1 MADTKARRLA
11 LAALAALAAGA
22 IAACGGDDDDDGGSG
37 ANGDT
42 SEGVAAAQAA
52 IEEFQQVPE
61 FTPAGEP
68 FDAREAVQGK
78 TIWSVPSTSAVPFVA
93 NILDNEQ
100 QIADQVGVELNVWE
114 NQGQPA
120 QWVQGMQ
127 QAIARRA
134 DVIDLLAGIDP
145 AAVEQQIRA
154 ADRDGIPT
162 VVSHLLDPT
171 QEAGADSA
179 ARVDIPYEQAG
190 RLLAD
195 WAIWKTDG
203 DTNALV
209 VTIDEVP
216 SSASM
221 VAGIEDEFEKN
232 CPGCE
237 LSFTNSTIAEAAQRI
252 QPQVQ
257 TELVRNPEINYVLAL
272 FDSVEVPGVVA
283 AIRSANATDRVKVAT
298 FNGTPSILKMIQD
311 GDIVE
316 MDVGEDILW
325 VAYAVLD
332 QDMRLLAGRPPV
344 EDPKI
349 GIRVFD
355 DSNIDEAG
363 TPPQDSM
370 GYGDSY
376 IAGYEELWQLN
387 E

>member
-1 MADTKARRLA
+1 MANTKGRRLA

-22 IAACGGDDDDDGGSG
+22 IGACGGDDDDGGGSG
-37 ANGDT
+37 GNGDA
-42 SEGVAAAQAA
+42 SEGVAAAQAT

-61 FTPAGEP
+61 FEAPGES
-68 FDAREAVQGK
+68 FNARQAVRGK
-78 TIWSVPSTSAVPFVA
+78 TIWSIPSSSAVPFVA
-93 NILDNEQ
+93 NILENEQ
-100 QIADQVGVELNVWE
+100 EIAEQVGANLNAWE

-127 QAIARRA
+127 QALARRA
-134 DVIDLLAGIDP
+134 NVIDLLAGIDP

-162 VVSHLLDPT
+162 VVSHLFDPE
-171 QEAGADSA
+171 QDSEVDAA

-195 WAIWKTDG
+195 WAIWKTEG
-203 DTNALV
+203 DANALV
-209 VTIDEVP
+209 VTVNEVP
-216 SSASM
+216 STEPM

-237 LSFTNSTIAEAAQRI
+237 LTFTNTTIAEAAQRI

-257 TELVRNPEINYVLAL
+257 TELVSNPEINYVLAL
-272 FDSVEVPGVVA
+272 YDSVAVPGTVA
-283 AIRSANATDRVKVAT
+283 AIRSANAADRVKVAT

-325 VAYAVLD
+325 IAYAVMD
-332 QDMRLLAGRPPV
+332 QNMRLLAGLPPV
-344 EDPKI
+344 KDPKI

-376 IAGYEELWQLN
+376 IEGYEELWQLN
-387 E
+387 Q